1 MATNKTVFFLIGIL
15 LIVLGA
21 SMLAPYSLQIVFREN
36 SHSFISASFVTIFI
50 GVLFVLANLEREFK
64 LNLRQTFLFSSLAWI
79 MVALFGSL
87 PFLLST
93 QNFTLSEA
101 FFESMSGITTTGAT
115 IISDLDNSPKSIL
128 LWRAIMQWLGGIGI
142 VVMAI
147 TILPL
152 LKVGG
157 MQLFKME
164 GPDSTEK
171 ILPRTIEVATIII
184 STYIALTFLC
194 GFFYWTFGM
203 SIFDSVSHAMTTI
216 ATGGF
221 STHNDS
227 IGYFNSSN
235 IEIVA
240 SIFIILGSIPFI
252 SYLKFAQGN
261 KKVFFQDVQI
271 RGLIYLLALSIFVM
285 FLYLLFINN
294 ESNLFDK
301 IRISS
306 FNVISILSGTGYV
319 TDDFGLWGKFSL
331 IFFLLLMFIGGCAG
345 STACGIKIF
354 RLQMLL
360 IFLKNQIK
368 KIISPNSVII
378 LKYNNQK
385 ISDNFINS
393 VIIFIF
399 TFLFIFL
406 IIAMLLSISGLDFIT
421 SISGA
426 ASSISNV
433 GPGLGDIIGPNGNYK
448 DIPDISK
455 WILSAGML
463 LGRLELFAVLVY
475 SFRLFGEIN
484 YGNL

>member
-15 LIVLGA
+15 LIVLGL
-21 SMLAPYSLQIVFREN
+21 SMLAPYALQVILEEG
-36 SHSFISASFVTIFI
+36 SHTFISASFVTIFI
-50 GVLFVLANLEREFK
+50 GVLFVLANLEKEFK

-79 MVALFGSL
+79 MVATFGSL
-87 PFLLST
+87 PFLLSS
-93 QNFTLSEA
+93 QDFSLSEA

-115 IISDLDNSPKSIL
+115 IISDLDSSPKSIL

-171 ILPRTIEVATIII
+171 ILPRTIEVAAIII
-184 STYIALTFLC
+184 STYIILTFLC
-194 GFFYWTFGM
+194 GFFYWIFGM
-203 SIFDSVSHAMTTI
+203 SIFDSVSHSMTTI

-227 IGYFNSSN
+227 IGFFNSSN

-252 SYLKFAQGN
+252 SYLKFVQGN
-261 KKVFFQDVQI
+261 KSVFFKDVQI
-271 RGLIYLLALSIFVM
+271 KGLIYLLTISIIVM
-285 FLYLLFINN
+285 FLYLLFIKF
-294 ESNLFDK
+294 EGSIFDK
-301 IRISS
+301 VRISS

-331 IFFLLLMFIGGCAG
+331 VFFLLLMFIGGCAG

-368 KIISPNSVII
+368 RLISPNSVII
-378 LKYNNQK
+378 TKYNNQK

-399 TFLFIFL
+399 SFLFIFL

-433 GPGLGDIIGPNGNYK
+433 GPGLGDVIGPNGNYK
-448 DIPDISK
+448 DIPDLSK
-455 WILSAGML
+455 WILSVGML
-463 LGRLELFAVLVY
+463 LGRLELFAVLVLFFP
-475 SFRLFGEIN
+475 SFWRN
-484 YGNL
+484 

>member
-15 LIVLGA
+15 LIVLGV
-21 SMLAPYSLQIVFREN
+21 SMLAPYTLQVFLDEG

-50 GVLFVLANLEREFK
+50 GVLFILANLEKEYK
-64 LNLRQTFLFSSLAWI
+64 LNLKQTFLFSSLAWV
-79 MVALFGSL
+79 MVAIFGSL
-87 PFLLST
+87 PFLLSN
-93 QNFTLSEA
+93 QNFSLSEA

-184 STYIALTFLC
+184 STYVILTLFC
-194 GFFYWTFGM
+194 GFFYWVFGM
-203 SIFDSVSHAMTTI
+203 TIFDSVCHAMTTI

-227 IGYFNSSN
+227 IGFFKNSN
-235 IEIVA
+235 IEIIA

-252 SYLKFAQGN
+252 SYLKFLQGN
-261 KKVFFQDVQI
+261 RKIFIEDSQI
-271 RGLIYLLALSIFVM
+271 KGLIYIILISVIIM
-285 FLYLLFINN
+285 FLYLLLINYEKN
-294 ESNLFDK
+294 IFDN

-319 TDDFGLWGKFSL
+319 TDDFGLWGNFSL
-331 IFFLLLMFIGGCAG
+331 IFFLFLMFIGGCAG

-354 RLQMLL
+354 RLQMLI

-368 KIISPNSVII
+368 KLIYPNSII
-378 LKYNNQK
+378 ITKYNNQK
-385 ISDNFINS
+385 ITDDFFKS
-393 VIIFIF
+393 VMIFIF
-399 TFLFIFL
+399 SFLFIFF
-406 IIAMLLSISGLDFIT
+406 IISMLLTITGLDFLT
-421 SISGA
+421 AISGA
-426 ASSISNV
+426 ASAISNV
-433 GPGLGDIIGPNGNYK
+433 GPGLGDMIGPNGNYK
-448 DIPDISK
+448 EIPDVSK
-455 WILSAGML
+455 WILSIGML
-463 LGRLELFAVLVY
+463 LGRLELFAVLVLFFP
-475 SFRLFGEIN
+475 SFWRN
-484 YGNL
+484 

>member
-15 LIVLGA
+15 LIVLGG
-21 SMLAPYSLQIVFREN
+21 SMLAPYALQVILKEG
-36 SHSFISASFVTIFI
+36 SHSFISSSFVTIFI
-50 GVLFVLANLEREFK
+50 GVLFVLANLEKEFK
-64 LNLRQTFLFSSLAWI
+64 LNLRQTFLFSSLAWV
-79 MVALFGSL
+79 MVATFGSL
-87 PFLLST
+87 PFLLSS
-93 QNFTLSEA
+93 QDFSLSEA

-171 ILPRTIEVATIII
+171 ILPRTIEVAAIII
-184 STYIALTFLC
+184 STYIILTFLC
-194 GFFYWTFGM
+194 GFFYWIFGM
-203 SIFDSVSHAMTTI
+203 SIFDSVSHSMTTI

-221 STHNDS
+221 STHNES
-227 IGYFNSSN
+227 IGFFNNSN

-252 SYLKFAQGN
+252 SYLKFVQGN
-261 KKVFFQDVQI
+261 KSVFFQDVQI
-271 RGLIYLLALSIFVM
+271 KGLVYLLTISTIIM
-285 FLYLLFINN
+285 FLYLLVINY
-294 ESNLFDK
+294 ESSIFDK
-301 IRISS
+301 VRISS

-331 IFFLLLMFIGGCAG
+331 VFFLLLMFIGGCAG

-368 KIISPNSVII
+368 RLISPNSVII
-378 LKYNNQK
+378 TKYNNQK

-433 GPGLGDIIGPNGNYK
+433 GPGLGDVIGPNGNYK

-455 WILSAGML
+455 WILSVGML
-463 LGRLELFAVLVY
+463 LGRLELFAVLVLFFP
-475 SFRLFGEIN
+475 SFWRN
-484 YGNL
+484 

>member
-1 MATNKTVFFLIGIL
+1 MTSNKTVFFLIGIL
-15 LIVLGA
+15 LIVLGL
-21 SMLAPYSLQIVFREN
+21 SMLAPYSMQVLYKES
-36 SHSFISASFVTIFI
+36 SHSFISSSIVTIFI
-50 GVLFVLANLEREFK
+50 GILCILANLEKDLK
-64 LNLRQTFLFSSLAWI
+64 LNLRQTFLFSTLAWVT
-79 MVALFGSL
+79 VAIFGSL
-87 PFLLST
+87 PFVLSNQT
-93 QNFTLSEA
+93 FSFSDA

-171 ILPRTIEVATIII
+171 ILPRTIEVAAIII
-184 STYIALTFLC
+184 STYIILTLFC
-194 GFFYWTFGM
+194 GFFYWIFGM
-203 SIFDSVSHAMTTI
+203 TIFDSVCHAMTTI

-227 IGYFNSSN
+227 IGFFKNSN

-240 SIFIILGSIPFI
+240 SLFIILGSIPFI
-252 SYLKFAQGN
+252 SYLKFSQGN
-261 KKVFFQDVQI
+261 KKIFFQDVQI
-271 RGLIYLLALSIFVM
+271 KGLVYLLAFSILIM
-285 FLYLLFINN
+285 FLYLLFINY
-294 ESNLFDK
+294 ESNLLEK

-331 IFFLLLMFIGGCAG
+331 IFFLFLMFIGGCAG

-360 IFLKNQIK
+360 IFLKNQVK
-368 KIISPNSVII
+368 KLIYPNSVII
-378 LKYNNQK
+378 TKYNNHK
-385 ISDNFINS
+385 ISDDFIRS

-399 TFLFIFL
+399 SFLFIFL
-406 IIAMLLSISGLDFIT
+406 IIAMLLSISGLDFVT

-433 GPGLGDIIGPNGNYK
+433 GPGLGEIIGPDGNYK
-448 DIPDISK
+448 SLPEVSK
-455 WILSAGML
+455 WILAIGML
-463 LGRLELFAVLVY
+463 LGRLELFAVLVLFFP
-475 SFRLFGEIN
+475 SFWRN
-484 YGNL
+484 

>member
-1 MATNKTVFFLIGIL
+1 MTSNKTVFFLIGIL
-15 LIVLGA
+15 LIVLGL
-21 SMLAPYSLQIVFREN
+21 SMLAPYSMQVIYQEN
-36 SHSFISASFVTIFI
+36 SHSFISSSFVTIFI
-50 GVLFVLANLEREFK
+50 GILCILANLEKDLK
-64 LNLRQTFLFSSLAWI
+64 LSLRQTFLFSTLAWVT
-79 MVALFGSL
+79 VAIFGSL
-87 PFLLST
+87 PFILSNQT
-93 QNFTLSEA
+93 FSFSDA

-171 ILPRTIEVATIII
+171 ILPRTIEVAAIII
-184 STYIALTFLC
+184 STYIVLTLFC
-194 GFFYWTFGM
+194 GFFYWIFGM
-203 SIFDSVSHAMTTI
+203 TVFDSVCHAMTTI

-227 IGYFNSSN
+227 IGFFKNSN

-240 SIFIILGSIPFI
+240 SLFIILGSIPFI
-252 SYLKFAQGN
+252 SYLKFSQGN
-261 KKVFFQDVQI
+261 RKIFFQDVQI
-271 RGLIYLLALSIFVM
+271 KGLIYLLIFSTIIM
-285 FLYLLFINN
+285 FLYLLFINYQG
-294 ESNLFDK
+294 NLFEK

-331 IFFLLLMFIGGCAG
+331 IFFLFLMFIGGCAG

-360 IFLKNQIK
+360 IFLKNQVK
-368 KIISPNSVII
+368 KLIYPNSVII
-378 LKYNNQK
+378 TKYNNQK
-385 ISDNFINS
+385 ISDDFIRS

-399 TFLFIFL
+399 SFLFIFL
-406 IIAMLLSISGLDFIT
+406 IIAMLLSISGLDFVT

-433 GPGLGDIIGPNGNYK
+433 GPGLGEIIGPDGNYK
-448 DIPDISK
+448 SLPDLSK
-455 WILSAGML
+455 WILAAGML
-463 LGRLELFAVLVY
+463 LGRLELFAVLVLFFP
-475 SFRLFGEIN
+475 SFWRN
-484 YGNL
+484 

>member
-1 MATNKTVFFLIGIL
+1 MTSNKTVFFLIGVL
-15 LIVLGA
+15 LIVLGL
-21 SMLAPYSLQIVFREN
+21 SMLAPYSMQVIYEEN
-36 SHSFISASFVTIFI
+36 SHSFISSSFVTIFI
-50 GVLFVLANLEREFK
+50 GILCVLANLEKDLK
-64 LNLRQTFLFSSLAWI
+64 LNLRQTFLFSTLAWVT
-79 MVALFGSL
+79 VAIFGSL
-87 PFLLST
+87 PFLLSS
-93 QNFTLSEA
+93 QSFSFSDA

-115 IISDLDNSPKSIL
+115 IISDLDNGPKSIL

-171 ILPRTIEVATIII
+171 ILPRTIEVAAIII
-184 STYIALTFLC
+184 STYVILTIFC
-194 GFFYWTFGM
+194 GFFYWFFGM
-203 SIFDSVSHAMTTI
+203 TIFDSVCHAMTTI

-227 IGYFNSSN
+227 IGFFKNSN

-261 KKVFFQDVQI
+261 KKVFFNDVQI
-271 RGLIYLLALSIFVM
+271 RGLVYLLIFSIIVM
-285 FLYLLFINN
+285 FLYLFFINY
-294 ESNLFDK
+294 ESSLFDK
-301 IRISS
+301 IRIAS

-360 IFLKNQIK
+360 IFLNNQIK
-368 KIISPNSVII
+368 KLLSPNSVII
-378 LKYNNQK
+378 TKYNKQK

-448 DIPDISK
+448 DIPNISK
-455 WILSAGML
+455 WILSIGML
-463 LGRLELFAVLVY
+463 LGRLELFAVLVLFFP
-475 SFRLFGEIN
+475 SFWKG
-484 YGNL
+484 

>member
-1 MATNKTVFFLIGIL
+1 MATNKTVFFMIGVL
-15 LIVLGA
+15 LIVLGF
-21 SMLAPYSLQIVFREN
+21 SMLVPYSIQLIYQEN
-36 SHSFISASFVTIFI
+36 SHSFVSSSFVTIFI
-50 GVLFVLANLEREFK
+50 GVLFVLANLEREFR
-64 LNLRQTFLFSSLAWI
+64 LSLRQTFLFSTLAWL
-79 MVALFGSL
+79 MVAIFGSL
-87 PFLLST
+87 PFLLSPKE
-93 QNFTLSEA
+93 FSFSEA

-115 IISDLDNSPKSIL
+115 IITNLDESPKSIL

-184 STYIALTFLC
+184 STYLALTFLC
-194 GFFYWTFGM
+194 GFFYWIFGM
-203 SIFDSVSHAMTTI
+203 SIFDSISHAMTTI

-227 IGYFNSSN
+227 IGFFKSSN
-235 IEIVA
+235 IEIIA
-240 SIFIILGSIPFI
+240 SIFIVLGSIPFI

-261 KKVFFQDVQI
+261 KQIFFQDVQI
-271 RGLIYLLALSIFVM
+271 KGLINLILISVLIM
-285 FLYLLFINN
+285 FLYLLFIGY
-294 ESNLFDK
+294 ESSLLDK
-301 IRISS
+301 VRISS

-331 IFFLLLMFIGGCAG
+331 IFFLFLMFIGGCAG

-368 KIISPNSVII
+368 KLIYPNSIIIS
-378 LKYNNQK
+378 KYNNQK

-399 TFLFIFL
+399 SFLFIFF
-406 IIAMLLSISGLDFIT
+406 IIAMLLSISGLDFLT
-421 SISGA
+421 AISGA
-426 ASSISNV
+426 ASALSNV
-433 GPGLGDIIGPNGNYK
+433 GPGLGEMIGPNGNYK
-448 DIPDISK
+448 AIPDLSK
-455 WILSAGML
+455 WILSIGML
-463 LGRLELFAVLVY
+463 LGRLELFAVLVLFFP
-475 SFRLFGEIN
+475 SFWRN
-484 YGNL
+484 

>member
-1 MATNKTVFFLIGIL
+1 MTSNKTVFFLIGIL
-15 LIVLGA
+15 LIVLGL
-21 SMLAPYSLQIVFREN
+21 SMLVPYSIQVIYEEN
-36 SHSFISASFVTIFI
+36 SHSFISSSFVTIFI
-50 GVLFVLANLEREFK
+50 GILCILANLEKDLK
-64 LNLRQTFLFSSLAWI
+64 LSLRQTFLFSTLAWVT
-79 MVALFGSL
+79 VAIFGSL
-87 PFLLST
+87 PFILSNQT
-93 QNFTLSEA
+93 FSFSDA

-171 ILPRTIEVATIII
+171 ILPRTIEVAAIII
-184 STYIALTFLC
+184 STYIVLTLFC
-194 GFFYWTFGM
+194 GFFYWIFGM
-203 SIFDSVSHAMTTI
+203 TVFDSVCHAMTTI

-227 IGYFNSSN
+227 IGFFKNSN

-240 SIFIILGSIPFI
+240 SLFIILGSIPFI
-252 SYLKFAQGN
+252 SYLKFSQGN
-261 KKVFFQDVQI
+261 KKIFFQDVQI
-271 RGLIYLLALSIFVM
+271 KGLIYLLIFSTIIM
-285 FLYLLFINN
+285 FLYLLFINYQG
-294 ESNLFDK
+294 NLFEK

-331 IFFLLLMFIGGCAG
+331 IFFLFLMFIGGCAG

-360 IFLKNQIK
+360 IFLKNQVK
-368 KIISPNSVII
+368 KLIYPNSVII
-378 LKYNNQK
+378 TKYNNQK
-385 ISDNFINS
+385 ISDDFIRS

-399 TFLFIFL
+399 SFLFIFL
-406 IIAMLLSISGLDFIT
+406 IIAMLLSISGLDFVT

-433 GPGLGDIIGPNGNYK
+433 GPGLGEIIGPDGNYK
-448 DIPDISK
+448 SLPDLSK
-455 WILSAGML
+455 WILATGML
-463 LGRLELFAVLVY
+463 LGRLELFAVLVLFFP
-475 SFRLFGEIN
+475 SFWRN
-484 YGNL
+484 

>member
-15 LIVLGA
+15 LIVLGF
-21 SMLAPYSLQIVFREN
+21 SMLAPYSLQIIFEEG
-36 SHSFISASFVTIFI
+36 SHSFISSSFVTIFI
-50 GVLFVLANLEREFK
+50 GILFILANLEKEFK
-64 LNLRQTFLFSSLAWI
+64 LNLRQTFLFSSLAWF
-79 MVALFGSL
+79 MVAVFGSL
-87 PFLLST
+87 PFLLSS
-93 QNFTLSEA
+93 QNFNFSDA

-152 LKVGG
+152 LRVGG

-171 ILPRTIEVATIII
+171 ILPRTIEVAAIII
-184 STYIALTFLC
+184 STYIILTFLC
-194 GFFYWTFGM
+194 GLFYWIFGM
-203 SIFDSVSHAMTTI
+203 TIFDSVSHAMTTI

-221 STHNDS
+221 STHNGS
-227 IGYFNSSN
+227 IGFFNNSN

-252 SYLKFAQGN
+252 SYLKFVQGN
-261 KKVFFQDVQI
+261 KRIFFKDEQI
-271 RGLIYLLALSIFVM
+271 KGLIYLLIISIAIM
-285 FLYLLFINN
+285 FFYLVFINY
-294 ESNLFDK
+294 ESDLFEK

-331 IFFLLLMFIGGCAG
+331 IFFLFLMFVGGCAG

-354 RLQMLL
+354 RFQILL
-360 IFLKNQIK
+360 LFFKNQIK
-368 KIISPNSVII
+368 KLISPNSVII
-378 LKYNNQK
+378 TKYNNQK
-385 ISDNFINS
+385 ISEDFIKS
-393 VIIFIF
+393 IIIFIF

-406 IIAMLLSISGLDFIT
+406 IIAMLLSVSGLDFIT
-421 SISGA
+421 SVSGA

-448 DIPDISK
+448 DIPNLSK
-455 WILSAGML
+455 WILSIGML
-463 LGRLELFAVLVY
+463 LGRLELFAVLVLFFP
-475 SFRLFGEIN
+475 SFWRS
-484 YGNL
+484 

>member
-15 LIVLGA
+15 LIVLGTA
-21 SMLAPYSLQIVFREN
+21 MLAPYSLQIVFKED
-36 SHSFISASFVTIFI
+36 SHSFVSSSIVTIFI
-50 GVLFVLANLEREFK
+50 GFLFVLGNLEKEFK
-64 LNLRQTFLFSSLAWI
+64 LNLRQTFLFSSLAWFMI
-79 MVALFGSL
+79 ALFGSL

-93 QNFTLSEA
+93 QEFSFSES

-115 IISDLDNSPKSIL
+115 IIPNLDDSPKSIL

-152 LKVGG
+152 LQVGG

-171 ILPRTIEVATIII
+171 ILPRTFEVAATII
-184 STYIALTFLC
+184 SVYIILTFLC
-194 GFFYWTFGM
+194 AFFYWIFGM
-203 SIFDSVSHAMTTI
+203 TLFDSISHSMTTI

-221 STHNDS
+221 STHDDS
-227 IGYFNSSN
+227 IGFFKNPN

-261 KKVFFQDVQI
+261 RKVFFQDVQI
-271 RGLIYLLALSIFVM
+271 KGLIYLLLISITIM
-285 FLYLLFINN
+285 FFYLFFTNYETDI
-294 ESNLFDK
+294 FDK

-331 IFFLLLMFIGGCAG
+331 IFFLFLMFIGGCAG

-368 KIISPNSVII
+368 KLVSPNSVII
-378 LKYNNQK
+378 TKYNKQK
-385 ISDNFINS
+385 ISDNSINS
-393 VIIFIF
+393 VMIFIF
-399 TFLFIFL
+399 TFLFVFL

-433 GPGLGDIIGPNGNYK
+433 GPGLGDMIGPNGNYK
-448 DIPDISK
+448 DIPDLSK
-455 WILSAGML
+455 WILSFGML
-463 LGRLELFAVLVY
+463 LGRLELFAVLVLFFP
-475 SFRLFGEIN
+475 SFWRN
-484 YGNL
+484 

>member
-1 MATNKTVFFLIGIL
+1 
-15 LIVLGA
+15 
-21 SMLAPYSLQIVFREN
+21 
-36 SHSFISASFVTIFI
+36 
-50 GVLFVLANLEREFK
+50 
-64 LNLRQTFLFSSLAWI
+64 
-79 MVALFGSL
+79 
-87 PFLLST
+87 
-93 QNFTLSEA
+93 
-101 FFESMSGITTTGAT
+101 
-115 IISDLDNSPKSIL
+115 
-128 LWRAIMQWLGGIGI
+128 MQWLGGIGI

-171 ILPRTIEVATIII
+171 ILPRTFEVATIII

-194 GFFYWTFGM
+194 GFFYWIFGM
-203 SIFDSVSHAMTTI
+203 SIFDSISHAMTTI

-221 STHNDS
+221 STHNES
-227 IGYFNSSN
+227 IGFFKNSN

-252 SYLKFAQGN
+252 SYLKFLQGN
-261 KKVFFQDVQI
+261 RKIFFQDVQI
-271 RGLIYLLALSIFVM
+271 KGLIYLLIISIIVM
-285 FLYLLFINN
+285 FLYLLFINY
-294 ESNLFDK
+294 ESGVLDK

-331 IFFLLLMFIGGCAG
+331 IFFLFLMFIGGCAG

-360 IFLKNQIK
+360 IFLRNQIK
-368 KIISPNSVII
+368 KIVSPNSVIVT
-378 LKYNNQK
+378 KYNNQK
-385 ISDNFINS
+385 ISDNFFNS

-433 GPGLGDIIGPNGNYK
+433 GPGLGDMIGPNGNYK
-448 DIPDISK
+448 DIPDVSK

-463 LGRLELFAVLVY
+463 LGRLELFAVLVLFFP
-475 SFRLFGEIN
+475 SFWRN
-484 YGNL
+484 

>member
-21 SMLAPYSLQIVFREN
+21 SMLGPYALQVILDEG

-50 GVLFVLANLEREFK
+50 GVLFILANLEKEFK
-64 LNLRQTFLFSSLAWI
+64 LNLRQTFLFSSLAWV

-87 PFLLST
+87 PFVLST
-93 QNFTLSEA
+93 QDFTFSEA

-115 IISDLDNSPKSIL
+115 IISDLDSSPKSIL

-171 ILPRTIEVATIII
+171 ILPRTIEVAAIII
-184 STYIALTFLC
+184 STYIVLTFLC
-194 GFFYWTFGM
+194 GFFYWVFGM
-203 SIFDSVSHAMTTI
+203 TMFDSVSHAMTTI

-227 IGYFNSSN
+227 IGFFKNPN

-261 KKVFFQDVQI
+261 RKVFFNDVQI
-271 RGLIYLLALSIFVM
+271 KGLIYLLVISITVM
-285 FLYLLFINN
+285 FFYLMFINY
-294 ESNLFDK
+294 ESSLPDK
-301 IRISS
+301 IRVSS

-331 IFFLLLMFIGGCAG
+331 VFFLLLMFIGGCAG

-360 IFLKNQIK
+360 IFLKNQIQK
-368 KIISPNSVII
+368 LISPNSVII
-378 LKYNNQK
+378 TKYNNQK

-406 IIAMLLSISGLDFIT
+406 IMAMLLSITGLDFIT

-433 GPGLGDIIGPNGNYK
+433 GPGLGDIIGPNGNYQA
-448 DIPDISK
+448 IPDISK
-455 WILSAGML
+455 WILSIGML
-463 LGRLELFAVLVY
+463 LGRLELFAVLVLFFP
-475 SFRLFGEIN
+475 SFWRN
-484 YGNL
+484 

>member
-1 MATNKTVFFLIGIL
+1 MTSNKTVFFLIGIL
-15 LIVLGA
+15 LIVLGL
-21 SMLAPYSLQIVFREN
+21 SMLAPYSIQVIYEEN
-36 SHSFISASFVTIFI
+36 SHSFISSSFVTIFI
-50 GVLFVLANLEREFK
+50 GILCILANLEKDLK
-64 LNLRQTFLFSSLAWI
+64 LSLRQTFLFSTLAWVT
-79 MVALFGSL
+79 VAIFGSL
-87 PFLLST
+87 PFILSNQT
-93 QNFTLSEA
+93 FSFSDA

-171 ILPRTIEVATIII
+171 ILPRTIEVAAIII
-184 STYIALTFLC
+184 STYIVLTLFC
-194 GFFYWTFGM
+194 GFFYWIFGM
-203 SIFDSVSHAMTTI
+203 TVFDSVCHAMTTI

-227 IGYFNSSN
+227 IGFFKNSN

-240 SIFIILGSIPFI
+240 SLFIILGSIPFI
-252 SYLKFAQGN
+252 SYLKFSQGN
-261 KKVFFQDVQI
+261 RKIFFQDVQI
-271 RGLIYLLALSIFVM
+271 KGLIYLLIFSTIIM
-285 FLYLLFINN
+285 FLYLFFINYQG
-294 ESNLFDK
+294 NLFEK

-331 IFFLLLMFIGGCAG
+331 IFFLFLMFIGGCAG

-360 IFLKNQIK
+360 IFLKNQVK
-368 KIISPNSVII
+368 KLVYPNSVII
-378 LKYNNQK
+378 TKYNNQK
-385 ISDNFINS
+385 ISDDFIRS

-399 TFLFIFL
+399 SFLFIFL
-406 IIAMLLSISGLDFIT
+406 IIAMLLSISGLDFVT

-433 GPGLGDIIGPNGNYK
+433 GPGLGEIIGPDGNYK
-448 DIPDISK
+448 SLPDLSK
-455 WILSAGML
+455 WILATGML
-463 LGRLELFAVLVY
+463 LGRLELFAVLVLFFP
-475 SFRLFGEIN
+475 SFWRN
-484 YGNL
+484 

>member
-1 MATNKTVFFLIGIL
+1 MTANKTVFFLIGIL
-15 LIVLGA
+15 LIVLGT
-21 SMLAPYSLQIVFREN
+21 SMLAPYVLQIIFKEN

-50 GVLFVLANLEREFK
+50 GVLFVLANLEKELK
-64 LNLRQTFLFSSLAWI
+64 LNLRQTFLFSSLAWL
-79 MVALFGSL
+79 MVAIFGSL

-93 QNFTLSEA
+93 QNFSLSES

-171 ILPRTIEVATIII
+171 ILPRTIEVAAIII
-184 STYIALTFLC
+184 STYIILTLIC
-194 GFFYWTFGM
+194 GFFYWVFGM
-203 SIFDSVSHAMTTI
+203 TIFDSVSHAMTTI

-227 IGYFNSSN
+227 IGFFKNSN
-235 IEIVA
+235 IEIIA

-261 KKVFFQDVQI
+261 KKIFFEDIQI
-271 RGLIYLLALSIFVM
+271 RGLIYLLIISIAIM
-285 FLYLLFINN
+285 FLYLLSINY
-294 ESNLFDK
+294 ESSLFDK
-301 IRISS
+301 MRIAS

-319 TDDFGLWGKFSL
+319 TDDFSLWGKFSL

-360 IFLKNQIK
+360 IFLKNQIRK
-368 KIISPNSVII
+368 LVSPNSVII
-378 LKYNNQK
+378 TKYNNHK
-385 ISDNFINS
+385 ISEDFIRS

-399 TFLFIFL
+399 SFLFIFL
-406 IIAMLLSISGLDFIT
+406 IIAMLLSISGLDFVT

-433 GPGLGDIIGPNGNYK
+433 GPGLGEIIGPDGNYK
-448 DIPDISK
+448 NLPDLSK
-455 WILSAGML
+455 WILAAGML
-463 LGRLELFAVLVY
+463 LGRLELFAVLVLFFP
-475 SFRLFGEIN
+475 SFWRN
-484 YGNL
+484 